1 MNPDQIQI
9 VRGAWPVVAAGADTL
24 ASRFYA
30 RLFEIDQGAARLFG
44 HVDMDAQRKK
54 LIQTLAV
61 VVASLD
67 DPDRLLNAVG
77 ALGKRHVHYG
87 VEDHHFDTVG
97 EALID
102 ALHQVLGDGFTPE
115 VQRAWLE
122 AYTLIASVMR
132 RALVRASLPE
142 QVAEQLTQEAP
153 GSPALTRT
161 S

>member
-1 MNPDQIQI
+1 MTSDQIAI
-9 VRGAWPVVAAGADTL
+9 VRGTWPAVAADANSL
-24 ASRFYA
+24 ALRFYA
-30 RLFEIDQGAARLFG
+30 RLFEIDHGAARLFA

-54 LIQTLAV
+54 LIQALTV

-67 DPDRLLNAVG
+67 EPDRLLNVVG

-87 VEDHHFDTVG
+87 VEDHHFDSVG

-102 ALHQVLGDGFTPE
+102 ALHAVLGALFTPE
-115 VQRAWLE
+115 AQAAWLE
-122 AYTLIASVMR
+122 AYTLVASVMR
-132 RALVRASLPE
+132 RAFIRAATSQSADTDQNP
-142 QVAEQLTQEAP
+142 A

>member
-1 MNPDQIQI
+1 MNPDQIAI
-9 VRGAWPVVAAGADTL
+9 VRGVWPAVAADAATL
-24 ASRFYA
+24 ASHFYR
-30 RLFEIDQGAARLFG
+30 RLFEIDHGTARLFA

-54 LIQTLAV
+54 LVQMLSV

-87 VEDHHFDTVG
+87 VEDHHFDSVG

-102 ALHQVLGDGFTPE
+102 ALREVLGKAFTPD
-115 VQRAWLE
+115 VQGAWLE
-122 AYTLIASVMR
+122 AYTLVASVMR
-132 RALVRASLPE
+132 RALVRASP
-142 QVAEQLTQEAP
+142 AESDADVLTQEPA
-153 GSPALTRT
+153 GSPTFTRT